1 MVGSPHTLVQP
12 IGGSNEAAS
21 QRTDLKRFDASQGPR
36 IVGPDG
42 GKAVDLGSIGA
53 RFMAWTEETGG
64 GFSLVEHPMPPRR
77 LAAPLH
83 KHSRE
88 DEYSFV
94 VEGRMGALLGDDVV
108 YAEVGD
114 LAFKPRDQWH
124 TFWNAGDEPCRILEI
139 ISPGGFEHFF
149 DELGAIVEA
158 PEFDPAQL
166 GELGARY
173 GSSSSPTACRGCAKS
188 TGSITRCCTRASPR
202 ARSPRSPCS
211 TGSLGPGWQ
220 AFLLWVH
227 GQSFGIED
235 PLRHRDVG
243 FFVFSLPFLIQLSNL
258 LILIVAMGSV
268 LAGVHVHTGAVTR
281 RPLRATHPARVHLAL
296 LGGLALLLLARRLH
310 LATFSATQDAR
321 PDR

>member
-1 MVGSPHTLVQP
+1 M
-12 IGGSNEAAS
+12 EATR
-21 QRTDLKRFDASQGPR
+21 QTTDLKRFDASQGPR
-36 IVGPDG
+36 IIGPAG

-64 GFSLVEHPMPPRR
+64 GFSLVEHPMPPRH
-77 LAAPLH
+77 LAAPVH

-94 VEGRMGALLGDDVV
+94 LEGRMGALLGDDVV

-149 DELGAIVEA
+149 DELGAIMEG

-173 GSSSSPTACRGCAKS
+173 GLELQPDSVPQLCEEHGLDHPLLHMGQP
-188 TGSITRCCTRASPR
+188 GS
-202 ARSPRSPCS
+202 
-211 TGSLGPGWQ
+211 
-220 AFLLWVH
+220 
-227 GQSFGIED
+227 
-235 PLRHRDVG
+235 
-243 FFVFSLPFLIQLSNL
+243 
-258 LILIVAMGSV
+258 
-268 LAGVHVHTGAVTR
+268 
-281 RPLRATHPARVHLAL
+281 
-296 LGGLALLLLARRLH
+296 
-310 LATFSATQDAR
+310 
-321 PDR
+321 